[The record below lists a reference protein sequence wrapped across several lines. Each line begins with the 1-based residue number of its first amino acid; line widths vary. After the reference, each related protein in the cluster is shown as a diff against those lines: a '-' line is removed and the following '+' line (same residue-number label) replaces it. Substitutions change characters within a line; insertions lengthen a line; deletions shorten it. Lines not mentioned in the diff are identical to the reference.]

1 MKGNILMTS
10 QTPSY
15 GNHNVEWA
23 VDIFRPLL
31 QELNVQNIGDVPT
44 IIKTTD
50 KRNFIIKGMGRCIIG
65 IQRQVLADGQKGY
78 CVFIHKKELNLFVL
92 SIVIDESLFT
102 SDRHDLRVQRKALAI
117 HEFVHCVAIMLS
129 LSLLGSGPNPLIES
143 LKKIL
148 SERLTVTT
156 SDDFNQLLK
165 ALGTLSET
173 KDYKRLPL
181 FNDKH
186 FRTGFEDFPDDYA
199 DLYLNF
205 LFSYELLR
213 EVVDSDKLKTFKSL
227 IISKD
232 SERLIDFLNG
242 VISEITNTKALEMEF
257 VVQRFLYFLP
267 RLSEELLKT

>member
-1 MKGNILMTS
+1 MTS
-10 QTPSY
+10 QMPSR

-23 VDIFRPLL
+23 VDTFRPLL
-31 QELNVQNIGDVPT
+31 QELHVQNINSTP
-44 IIKTTD
+44 IIVKTTD

-65 IQRQVLADGQKGY
+65 IQRQSLNDGQKGY
-78 CVFIHKKELNLFVL
+78 CAFIHHKELNLFIL
-92 SIVIDESLFT
+92 SIVIDESLFL
-102 SDRHDLRVQRKALAI
+102 SDAFDLRVQRKALAI

-156 SDDFNQLLK
+156 SDDFNQLLR

-205 LFSYELLR
+205 LFSYKLLR
-213 EVVDSDKLKTFKSL
+213 EVVDSDKLETFKSL
-227 IISKD
+227 IISKA
-232 SERLIDFLNG
+232 SVHLIDFLND
-242 VISEITNTKALEMEF
+242 VISEITETKALEKEF